1 MAKSYIRILNR
12 LSYFTL
18 GVWVLKSNKNGI
30 SIGSGDKTPTVFFAN
45 HLGRIRESLNYFESC
60 LGADSQNMRNRLR
73 SGGLC
78 AFLMLTSQV

>member
-30 SIGSGDKTPTVFFAN
+30 SIIGSGDKTPTVFFAN
-45 HLGRIRESLNYFESC
+45 HLGLIRIRNNY
-60 LGADSQNMRNRLR
+60 N
-73 SGGLC
+73 
-78 AFLMLTSQV
+78 TSKL

>member
-30 SIGSGDKTPTVFFAN
+30 SIIGSGDKTPTVFFAN
-45 HLGRIRESLNYFESC
+45 HLGLIGIRNNY
-60 LGADSQNMRNRLR
+60 N
-73 SGGLC
+73 
-78 AFLMLTSQV
+78 TSEL

>member
-45 HLGRIRESLNYFESC
+45 HLGLIGIRNNY
-60 LGADSQNMRNRLR
+60 N
-73 SGGLC
+73 
-78 AFLMLTSQV
+78 TSKL